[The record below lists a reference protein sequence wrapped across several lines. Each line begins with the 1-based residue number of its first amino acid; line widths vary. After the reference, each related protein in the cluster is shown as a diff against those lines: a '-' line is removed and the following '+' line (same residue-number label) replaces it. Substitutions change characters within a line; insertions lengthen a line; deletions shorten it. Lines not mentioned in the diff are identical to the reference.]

1 MFAQQ
6 RQRFGF
12 LAAHQIGHAQRHGG
26 FFASGFASGFE
37 LADGAGKLAG
47 GAEKTA
53 VQLLVKGFF
62 LRGGG
67 QLDAAAV
74 VGIGFGGMA
83 GLVEIVADPME
94 TGAYRQRSQVGGGCF
109 GAAFGCGVFHHAVE
123 YHAQGAQI
131 GDGAA
136 AVVFVVKT
144 RRVVAGNR
152 RQVADGGFNAAQIH
166 ADRRFFRIAAD
177 QAVRIQRAVGR
188 GGKRQ
193 GECADHQRGECFF
206 HIRLRFVR

>member
-1 MFAQQ
+1 
-6 RQRFGF
+6 
-12 LAAHQIGHAQRHGG
+12 
-26 FFASGFASGFE
+26 
-37 LADGAGKLAG
+37 
-47 GAEKTA
+47 
-53 VQLLVKGFF
+53 
-62 LRGGG
+62 
-67 QLDAAAV
+67 
-74 VGIGFGGMA
+74 MA

-193 GECADHQRGECFF
+193 GERGDQQRGECFF
-206 HIRLRFVR
+206 HIRLRFVRWITVRSKPRSGAAGGCGDCSMRPALFRQPENRLSDIFTTARAAVPARPAGRLRIRLGRDWRGVRGR